1 MKNDKKHKL
10 FPLVKIV
17 IACLFIAIGGCD
29 TWPDDI
35 NINPNAP
42 NGLLESDNDNDIDP
56 SVFMVPMLWSTVD
69 GFDYLA
75 WNVIPAVCE
84 YHGKTK
90 SLSQGNRHKSWH
102 AFDDSGFWTP
112 MYSAIRVVKN
122 LRNAALKAEDT
133 RYEAIADI
141 WESYTIS
148 MITNLYGDVPYF
160 DPISDDPPLLSNY
173 DSQAEIYPA
182 ILEKLK
188 VAGELLSRT
197 DAPINQS
204 SDLVFGGDILK
215 WKKFSNMLRRRLAMY
230 MADVAPEES
239 KNIIQEILNDPQTYP
254 IMESNVDNATFKND
268 EIQRTS
274 VLYKLSKGKIEEAP
288 FSNVFI
294 ERLISLNDP
303 RLPIIA
309 KPVRK
314 IHTNPETNVLP
325 SNPGNVKYA
334 GHIYGITTDNAHSA
348 LWNGGFPF
356 ASALGDFF
364 RKEDVTGQPLVESAS
379 TPTLIALYAEQEF
392 FIAEAIERGI
402 VSGNAQG
409 HYENA
414 IDASF
419 IFYDADFNS
428 EGYNGAFGNSG
439 ASDLNAYF
447 NQADVNYE
455 GGRDKL
461 TLIAEQKWLASF
473 FLGVE
478 PYFDHRRTML
488 PEFRASSGAENFG
501 PNGSGSKF
509 PSRAAYSDSELANNP
524 GNVALARSN
533 GFDVPIISDESR
545 NEAKMWIL
553 TNGDLQMPIFQEPVY
568 SSDYPIIESIS
579 GSGTNFKQW
588 YNEHWESMFWWS
600 N

>member
-1 MKNDKKHKL
+1 MPMFRNTSAIRIL
-10 FPLVKIV
+10 FVCLLLV
-17 IACLFIAIGGCD
+17 FGGCD
-29 TWPDDI
+29 TWDKDI

-42 NGLLESDNDNDIDP
+42 NGLLEDENSNDVDP

-102 AFDDSGFWTP
+102 AFDDSGFWVP

-122 LRNAALKAEDT
+122 LRNAAIQAGDS

-141 WESYTIS
+141 WECYTFS
-148 MITNLYGDVPYF
+148 MLTNLYGDVPYF
-160 DPISDDPPLLSNY
+160 DPISEDPPLLSTY
-173 DSQAEIYPA
+173 DRQSEIYPA
-182 ILEKLK
+182 LLQKLK
-188 VAGELLSRT
+188 EAGETLTRQEV
-197 DAPINQS
+197 PINQE

-215 WKKFSNMLRRRLAMY
+215 WKKFSNMLRVRLAMY
-230 MADVAPEES
+230 MLPADPQATEAVLSE
-239 KNIIQEILNDPQTYP
+239 IINDPEAYP
-254 IMESNVDNATFKND
+254 IMESNEDNASFKND
-268 EIQRTS
+268 PIERPS
-274 VLYKLSKGKIEEAP
+274 VLYNISKGKIEEAP

-294 ERLISLNDP
+294 ERLISLSDP
-303 RLPIIA
+303 RLPVIA

-314 IHTNPETNVLP
+314 VHPNSDQFVLP
-325 SNPGNVKYA
+325 SNPGPVKYA
-334 GHIYGITTDNAHSA
+334 GQIYGITTDNAHAA
-348 LWNGGFPF
+348 LWNGGFAF

-364 RKEDVTGQPLVESAS
+364 RKEDATGLPLVESAS

-392 FIAEAIERGI
+392 FLAEAIEKGI
-402 VSGNAQG
+402 ISGNARQ
-409 HYENA
+409 HYENGIA
-414 IDASF
+414 ASF
-419 IFYDADFNS
+419 EFYQADFQNDKYRGAYAD
-428 EGYNGAFGNSG
+428 EGFNDINGYLQQS
-439 ASDLNAYF
+439 SVD
-447 NQADVNYE
+447 YE

-473 FLGVE
+473 FLGIE

-524 GNVALARSN
+524 TNVQEARAN
-533 GFDVPIISDESR
+533 GFDIPITNDESR

-553 TNGDLQMPIFQEPVY
+553 QGVDLQMPVFQEPVY
-568 SSDYPIIESIS
+568 SSDYPLIESIEGS
-579 GSGTNFKQW
+579 GSSFKQW
-588 YNEHWESMFWWS
+588 HSKHWDTMFWWK
-600 N
+600 